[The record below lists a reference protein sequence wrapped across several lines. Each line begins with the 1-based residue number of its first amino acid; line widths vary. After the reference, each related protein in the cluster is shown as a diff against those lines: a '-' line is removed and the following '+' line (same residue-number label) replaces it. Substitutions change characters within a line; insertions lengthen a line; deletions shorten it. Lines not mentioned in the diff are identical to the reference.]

1 MSAVAMNGK
10 PTPQRR
16 AFTRDDYERFL
27 PMVRRI
33 AMRLARRVPRHIT
46 INDLIGAGWVGLAEA
61 LSRSPAEM
69 PQNELEA
76 YASHRVK
83 GAMLD
88 YLRSFE
94 PNAREMRNAS
104 RRLARAIAS
113 LERQLGRPPDEKEIA
128 KALDMDVE
136 EYRSS
141 LQRLAVA
148 GMAHLEMVEIDHE
161 TLDSKQ
167 AGPEAEVVKRSLAEA
182 VAAAIPSLPER
193 LQQLLALYYQE
204 DCSLKEVG
212 AVLGVSE
219 SRVCQLHTE
228 AIHRLRA
235 AIGRD

>member
-1 MSAVAMNGK
+1 MSVAALPRPG
-10 PTPQRR
+10 QQERR

-61 LSRSPAEM
+61 LSRSPATM

-104 RRLARAIAS
+104 RRLARAIAG
-113 LERQLGRPPDEKEIA
+113 LEKQFGRPPNETEIA

-136 EYRSS
+136 EYRSC
-141 LQRLAVA
+141 LQRLSIA

-161 TLDSKQ
+161 TLESKTI
-167 AGPEAEVVKRSLAEA
+167 GPEAEVMKRSLSEA
-182 VAAAIPSLPER
+182 VAEAIPTLPER

-204 DCSLKEVG
+204 ECSLKEVG